1 MKHYFTLITAIATFA
16 LMMPDEGNAQQT
28 YVPDDNFE
36 QALIDLGLDSAPL
49 DNYVPTA
56 NIDTLT
62 TLYVE
67 EKEISDL
74 TGIED
79 FIALKKLHC
88 YDDSIT
94 SLDMSNCKA
103 LEELD
108 CYRNGMT
115 SLNVNN
121 CVKLENLRCY
131 ENELS
136 SLNLDDCIALEFLNC
151 KQNALTT
158 LDLRNCPVL
167 EELVCIE
174 NSLTS
179 INTDSLTALKYLYCY
194 DNEITSLNVSTNSAL
209 YDLQCNNN
217 AMTTLNASGCAD
229 LDWLFC
235 SENALTS
242 INISNCTSMSWLI
255 CSGNQL
261 TSLNVSTD
269 TALVSIMCNNNLL
282 TSLDVSKNTGLMQL
296 ICHDNELTS
305 LNLKNGNNVNMQG
318 DEEYTG
324 MDARSNPNLECIQV
338 DDEAASNGYQ
348 YWYKDAT
355 AFYSEDCSYS
365 AVDENL
371 SAEAIVLYP
380 NPAANEFQVSGLEF
394 GVGAATIEL
403 YDLNGRKLL
412 KKPIPAGSKDIT
424 VNVSHL
430 QSGLYFC
437 RIQTENGSVT
447 KKLIIQNK

>member
-1 MKHYFTLITAIATFA
+1 MKHYFILITAIATFA

-36 QALIDLGLDSAPL
+36 QALIDLGLDSGPP

-56 NIDTLT
+56 NIDTLK

-79 FIALKKLHC
+79 FIALTKLHC
-88 YDDSIT
+88 YDNSIT
-94 SLDMSNCKA
+94 SLDMSNCVA
-103 LEELD
+103 LENLD

-121 CVKLENLRCY
+121 CVNLKNLLCY

-151 KQNALTT
+151 KQNSLTT
-158 LDLRNCPVL
+158 LDLSNCPVL

-174 NSLTS
+174 NSVTS
-179 INTDSLTALKYLYCY
+179 INTDCLTVLKYLYCY
-194 DNEITSLNVSTNSAL
+194 DNQITSLNVSTNNAL
-209 YDLQCNNN
+209 YDLDCSNN

-242 INISNCTSMSWLI
+242 INISNCTAMSWLI
-255 CSGNQL
+255 CSSNQL
-261 TSLNVSTD
+261 TSLDVSTD
-269 TALVSIMCNNNLL
+269 TALTSIMCNNNLL

-380 NPAANEFQVSGLEF
+380 NPVANEFQVSGLEF
-394 GVGAATIEL
+394 VVGAATIEL

-412 KKPIPAGSKDIT
+412 EKHIPSGTET
-424 VNVSHL
+424 VEIDVNNLANGV
-430 QSGLYFC
+430 YFC
-437 RIQTENGSVT
+437 TLKTNKGNAT
-447 KKLIIQNK
+447 KKLIIQK